1 MTALP
6 GVLTC
11 RSTDRPHGYDRL
23 DGVATAKAERLL
35 NLVIAL
41 VNSPRYRTAAWIRDK
56 VAGYADAPSDE
67 AFFRTFERDKQE
79 LRELGIPLQTPS
91 TGEDGYRIPPVEF
104 ALPQLS
110 FTPAEAAA
118 LALAGRLWET
128 TALERAGSGALRKIR
143 DAASNGGTPAP
154 GGSTAV
160 TAVNGVNAVNADQQ
174 DLAEPSAATLL
185 QPRVRT
191 GDPAFAPLYAAV
203 RARRPVVF
211 DYRKDPTGPAEPR
224 SVQPWGLVSF
234 RGRWYLVGHDDQRD
248 DQRTF
253 RLSRIDGRVRA
264 AGRPGTVRPPAGID
278 LLAEV
283 AGSVERPAD
292 RTATVR
298 MRSGRGAGLRR
309 TAIGSVEYPD
319 APGWDLVTIPL
330 AGLWDTARRIAEQGP
345 DAVAEEPAD
354 LVTAVIRLLT
364 GTRQAVAAAAGTVP
378 RQGGKARLDPGLDP
392 GLDASPGFDPAPR
405 FDTSPWPDRTTEP
418 DPAGWP
424 S

>member
-1 MTALP
+1 M
-6 GVLTC
+6 
-11 RSTDRPHGYDRL
+11 
-23 DGVATAKAERLL
+23 ATAKAERLL

-67 AFFRTFERDKQE
+67 AFFRTFEQDKQE
-79 LRELGIPLQTPS
+79 LRHLGIPLQTPS

-128 TALERAGSGALRKIR
+128 TALDRAGSGALRKIR
-143 DAASNGGTPAP
+143 DAAGDGTP
-154 GGSTAV
+154 GLDGSPRAGLP
-160 TAVNGVNAVNADQQ
+160 ANAEHQ
-174 DLAEPSAATLL
+174 DTAEPSAATLL

-203 RARRPVVF
+203 RARRAVVF

-234 RGRWYLVGHDDQRD
+234 RGRWYLVGHDDHRGE
-248 DQRTF
+248 QRTF
-253 RLSRIDGRVRA
+253 RLSRIDGQVRTV
-264 AGRPGTVRPPAGID
+264 GRAGTVRPPAGID

-283 AGSVERPAD
+283 ANTVERPSD

-309 TAIGSVEYPD
+309 TAISSVEDRD
-319 APGWDLVTIPL
+319 ALGWDRVTIPL
-330 AGLWDTARRIAEQGP
+330 GGLWDTARRIAEQGP
-345 DAVAEEPAD
+345 DAVVEEPAD
-354 LVTAVIRLLT
+354 LVTAVVRLLT
-364 GTRQAVAAAAGTVP
+364 GTRQAMAGAAGRIP
-378 RQGGKARLDPGLDP
+378 QQGGDA
-392 GLDASPGFDPAPR
+392 LDAEPRLAPLPGAEH
-405 FDTSPWPDRTTEP
+405 SAHH
-418 DPAGWP
+418 DPAGLGWP

>member
-1 MTALP
+1 M
-6 GVLTC
+6 
-11 RSTDRPHGYDRL
+11 
-23 DGVATAKAERLL
+23 ATAKAERLL

-56 VAGYADAPSDE
+56 VAGYADAPTDE

-79 LRELGIPLQTPS
+79 LRQLGIPLQTPS

-128 TALERAGSGALRKIR
+128 TALDRAGSGALRKIR
-143 DAASNGGTPAP
+143 DAAGNGGTSGP
-154 GGSTAV
+154 GGSTTV
-160 TAVNGVNAVNADQQ
+160 TSPAGAVNPSTGVAADRPANAERQ
-174 DLAEPSAATLL
+174 DSAEPSAAATLL

-203 RARRPVVF
+203 RAKRAVLF

-234 RGRWYLVGHDDQRD
+234 RGRWYLVGHDDHRGE
-248 DQRTF
+248 QRTF
-253 RLSRIDGRVRA
+253 RLSRIDGQVRTV
-264 AGRPGTVRPPAGID
+264 GRPGTVRPPAGID

-283 AGSVERPAD
+283 ANTVERPSD

-298 MRSGRGAGLRR
+298 MRFGRGAGLRR
-309 TAIGSVEYPD
+309 TATGSVEDRD
-319 APGWDLVTIPL
+319 APGWDRVTIPL
-330 AGLWDTARRIAEQGP
+330 GGLWDTARRIAEQGP
-345 DAVAEEPAD
+345 DAVVEEPAD
-354 LVTAVIRLLT
+354 LVTAVVRLLT
-364 GTRQAVAAAAGTVP
+364 GTRQALAGTTGRVP
-378 RQGGKARLDPGLDP
+378 QQRGEHA
-392 GLDASPGFDPAPR
+392 LDAEPRLAPSPGA
-405 FDTSPWPDRTTEP
+405 DRSAEP
-418 DPAGWP
+418 DPAGPGWP